1 MDARDDAV
9 EEELIKHML
18 ISSTKKKKL
27 STCSYTKNVDCKE
40 VMKERWKVSEV
51 VLMLFD
57 PLISALKIIV
67 NKLF

>member
-18 ISSTKKKKL
+18 IFSTKKKIII

-40 VMKERWKVSEV
+40 VTKEEFEAGETYKKGKRSER
-51 VLMLFD
+51 L
-57 PLISALKIIV
+57 
-67 NKLF
+67 

>member
-18 ISSTKKKKL
+18 IFSTKKIIII

-40 VMKERWKVSEV
+40 VTKEEFEAEKRTRKVKGQRGCNGV
-51 VLMLFD
+51 
-57 PLISALKIIV
+57 I
-67 NKLF
+67 

>member
-18 ISSTKKKKL
+18 ISSTKKKL

-40 VMKERWKVSEV
+40 VMKERWKVSEI

>member
-18 ISSTKKKKL
+18 IFSTKKKKI

-40 VMKERWKVSEV
+40 VTKEEFEAGETYKKGKRSER
-51 VLMLFD
+51 L
-57 PLISALKIIV
+57 
-67 NKLF
+67 